1 MLRRFVVKINKKNDL
16 KFRTDC
22 ILEVLCKGGIDIFN
36 ETNRNSN
43 YRIVGEKNS
52 LELMF
57 YENAGSELYTVFCR
71 FEKPISD
78 MGNPYSGKHN
88 FFSTME
94 LEDAI
99 KEFNA
104 FLRTCVEK
112 LN

>member
-1 MLRRFVVKINKKNDL
+1 MKINKKNDL

-57 YENAGSELYTVFCR
+57 YENVGSEIYCVFCR
-71 FEKPISD
+71 FEKPIPN

-88 FFSTME
+88 FYAQSD

-99 KEFNA
+99 IEFKS
-104 FLRTCVEK
+104 FLREAVKK

>member
-1 MLRRFVVKINKKNDL
+1 MKINKKNDL

-22 ILEVLCKGGIDIFN
+22 ILEVLCNGGIDIFN

-57 YENAGSELYTVFCR
+57 YENVGSEIYSVFCC
-71 FEKPISD
+71 FEKPILN

-88 FFSTME
+88 FFTKCD

-99 KEFNA
+99 REFKS
-104 FLRTCVEK
+104 FLREAVEK